1 MAGSRLRIGVCGA
14 GRVFE
19 RLYLPGLRGARG
31 MEVVAVAD
39 PSPERRALAGERVAG
54 FDGVEAMIAAGGLD
68 AVAVLSPPRL
78 HHEHTLAA
86 LRAGLPVLVEKPAAE
101 TTAQLVE
108 WAAAGADGMVTT
120 SFSRRFWKKYRAL
133 KSRERS
139 AGSFQFLLQTSPE
152 GWGPVERREA
162 DPLRDLM
169 PHLIDLT
176 RWVTGERAVS
186 VAAGEAMRPGQVIL
200 ELEVADG
207 RRAICIAAHGEGY
220 EESVGVEGE
229 RRQIGPPSTVE
240 SALRRLRRAPDDDV
254 AAFGEM
260 LRRWERRLR
269 DEPSAGLP
277 AFSDAWASV
286 AAIEGYRESFATGG
300 ASVAIRPMPGR
311 A

>member
-19 RLYLPGLRGARG
+19 RLYLPALHGAAGL
-31 MEVVAVAD
+31 EVVAVAD
-39 PSPERRALAGERVAG
+39 PSSERRAIAGTGVAG
-54 FDGVEAMIAAGGLD
+54 FDGVDAMIAAGGLD
-68 AVAVLSPPRL
+68 AIAVLSPPGV
-78 HHEHTLAA
+78 HHGHALAA

-101 TTAQLVE
+101 STAQLRE
-108 WAAAGADGMVTT
+108 WAAAGAEDRVTT
-120 SFSRRFWKKYRAL
+120 SFSRRFWKKYRSL
-133 KSRERS
+133 KSRERN

-152 GWGPVERREA
+152 GWGAVEHREA

-176 RWVTGERAVS
+176 RWVTGERAIS

-207 RRAICIAAHGEGY
+207 RRAICIAAHGEEY
-220 EESVGVEGE
+220 EESVGIEGE
-229 RRQIGPPSTVE
+229 RRQIGPPSRVE

-286 AAIEGYRESFATGG
+286 AAIEGYRESLAAGG
-300 ASVAIRPMPGR
+300 SSVAIPPAPGR
-311 A
+311 G